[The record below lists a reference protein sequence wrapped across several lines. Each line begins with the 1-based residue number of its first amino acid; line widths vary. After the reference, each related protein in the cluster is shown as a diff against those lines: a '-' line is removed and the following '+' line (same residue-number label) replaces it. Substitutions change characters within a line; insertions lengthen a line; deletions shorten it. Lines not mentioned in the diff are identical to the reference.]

1 MQQKLR
7 KEGKMENWL
16 ILIVRTIIGFTL
28 LLIATKL
35 MGKREIGQLSVFD
48 FLIVLSVADIMIIG
62 IENFDESMLLFI
74 IPMVII
80 VVLQKIIALIGLKS
94 PWVRDKMDGKESLII
109 KKGKIQIDAM
119 KKEKYNMNDLY
130 TQLREKGVKS
140 IDEVEYAILENN
152 GRLSVFTYKDK
163 DNETFPLP
171 LIISGKIEK
180 DNLKLIEKS
189 EDWLLEMLKKQNI
202 DNFENIYGA
211 SYQDGKIKVVLS
223 DKKEVK

>member
-80 VVLQKIIALIGLKS
+80 VVL
-94 PWVRDKMDGKESLII
+94 
-109 KKGKIQIDAM
+109 
-119 KKEKYNMNDLY
+119 
-130 TQLREKGVKS
+130 
-140 IDEVEYAILENN
+140 
-152 GRLSVFTYKDK
+152 
-163 DNETFPLP
+163 
-171 LIISGKIEK
+171 
-180 DNLKLIEKS
+180 
-189 EDWLLEMLKKQNI
+189 
-202 DNFENIYGA
+202 
-211 SYQDGKIKVVLS
+211 
-223 DKKEVK
+223 